1 VRKACEHALRHN
13 LGLSPRESV
22 LVVHDPPG
30 RRIGEAFAEAAKTV
44 GAVVAV
50 ERVPVAERSGVE
62 PAPAVAA
69 RMRSAD
75 VALLV
80 TKRSLSW
87 TEARRAATAGG
98 ARVASMPGLT
108 EETLLRTL
116 TIDYETIR
124 ARVNRICDRLDA
136 AGRARL
142 ASDAGTDLRLSIE
155 GRRAHGRKGG
165 LYREA
170 GQWGNLPA
178 GEAFVAPVE
187 GSASGVYVVDA
198 SHAGVGR
205 LERPIRIQV
214 EAGRATRIE
223 GGEEAERLRE
233 LLESV
238 GDPAAFNI
246 AELGIGCNP
255 AARICGLTLED
266 EKALGTAHLA
276 LGRNDLFGGTV
287 GVAVH
292 LDGILTR
299 PKIWL
304 DGEELEVEGLDG

>member
-1 VRKACEHALRHN
+1 
-13 LGLSPRESV
+13 V

-30 RRIGEAFAEAAKTV
+30 RRIGEAFAEAAKAI
-44 GAVVAV
+44 GAAVAV

-98 ARVASMPGLT
+98 TRVASMPGLT

-116 TIDYETIR
+116 AIDYETIR

-142 ASDAGTDLRLSIE
+142 VSDAGTDLRLSIE
-155 GRRAHGRKGG
+155 GRQAHGRKGG

-178 GEAFVAPVE
+178 GEAFLAPVE

-214 EAGRATRIE
+214 ETGRATRIE
-223 GGEEAERLRE
+223 GGEEAERLRR

-238 GDPAAFNI
+238 GDPAAFNL

-266 EKALGTAHLA
+266 EKVLGTAHLA

-299 PKIWL
+299 PRIWL
-304 DGEELEVEGLDG
+304 DGEELEVETGEG